1 MSDRV
6 PEPTELIYLPG
17 ESWAP
22 VLIAAGIAILIA
34 AAFTQWWWAVV
45 GLIVVL
51 AGLRSWWRT
60 SDDEIS
66 RMRVEQEIG
75 TAVIPAEPIRRKA

>member
-1 MSDRV
+1 MSNHV

-22 VLIAAGIAILIA
+22 ALVAAGIAIAIA
-34 AAFTQWWWAVV
+34 AAFTAWWWAVI
-45 GLIVVL
+45 GLFVALLGV
-51 AGLRSWWRT
+51 RSWWRQ
-60 SDDEIS
+60 SEDEIS
-66 RMRVEQEIG
+66 RMRREQEIG

>member
-22 VLIAAGIAILIA
+22 VLIAAGIAISIA
-34 AAFTQWWWAVV
+34 AAFTQWWWAVI

-75 TAVIPAEPIRRKA
+75 TAVIPAEPIRRRP